1 MRKQRLHAII
11 LFVLFMML
19 CACAA
24 AEGRVV
30 RVAFLEQEGMSFI
43 GHTGKITGYNFDY
56 LEKISEYTGWQIE
69 YVTYPTAD
77 YNEAVGQAIEDLR
90 AGRVDLFGP
99 MLKTSQP
106 QDAFEFPEN
115 SYGTVYTTLCAPA
128 TSRLRETNIQSVK
141 PLRVGLWQQATTR
154 NNEVVHYLEA
164 ESIEYELVFYSSA
177 AE

>member
-1 MRKQRLHAII
+1 MRKQRLHTII

-90 AGRVDLFGP
+90 AGRVDLLGP
-99 MLKTSQP
+99 DA
-106 QDAFEFPEN
+106 QDFAVA
-115 SYGTVYTTLCAPA
+115 G
-128 TSRLRETNIQSVK
+128 
-141 PLRVGLWQQATTR
+141 RV
-154 NNEVVHYLEA
+154 
-164 ESIEYELVFYSSA
+164 
-177 AE
+177 

>member
-77 YNEAVGQAIEDLR
+77 YNEAVGQAIEGGSVRPDAQDFAV
-90 AGRVDLFGP
+90 AGCV
-99 MLKTSQP
+99 
-106 QDAFEFPEN
+106 
-115 SYGTVYTTLCAPA
+115 
-128 TSRLRETNIQSVK
+128 
-141 PLRVGLWQQATTR
+141 
-154 NNEVVHYLEA
+154 
-164 ESIEYELVFYSSA
+164 
-177 AE
+177 

>member
-56 LEKISEYTGWQIE
+56 LKKISEYTGWQIE

-77 YNEAVGQAIEDLR
+77 YNEVVGQAIEDLR

-99 MLKTSQP
+99 MLKTSQS

-115 SYGTVYTTLCAPA
+115 SYGTVYTTLCAPGDEPPA
-128 TSRLRETNIQSVK
+128 RDEHPEREAAARRPVAAGDDPKQRGR
-141 PLRVGLWQQATTR
+141 PLSGSGKHRV
-154 NNEVVHYLEA
+154 
-164 ESIEYELVFYSSA
+164 
-177 AE
+177 

>member
-77 YNEAVGQAIEDLR
+77 YNEVVGHRGFAGGQGGSVRPDAQDFAV
-90 AGRVDLFGP
+90 AGRV
-99 MLKTSQP
+99 
-106 QDAFEFPEN
+106 
-115 SYGTVYTTLCAPA
+115 
-128 TSRLRETNIQSVK
+128 
-141 PLRVGLWQQATTR
+141 
-154 NNEVVHYLEA
+154 
-164 ESIEYELVFYSSA
+164 
-177 AE
+177 

>member
-99 MLKTSQP
+99 MLKTSQS
-106 QDAFEFPEN
+106 QDAFEFP
-115 SYGTVYTTLCAPA
+115 GKQLRHGVYHAVRAGRRAACARR
-128 TSRLRETNIQSVK
+128 TSR
-141 PLRVGLWQQATTR
+141 A
-154 NNEVVHYLEA
+154 
-164 ESIEYELVFYSSA
+164 
-177 AE
+177 